1 MFRAKTKEAI
11 ICFSNLRVTF
21 PYPYAPRE
29 PVGDFRGKLNVDAE
43 KCIGCGGC
51 ANVCPS
57 RLIRFFDD
65 GEKTR
70 IIWHIER
77 CTYCGIGIYQ
87 EWKANPRNFGLN
99 AVGSPKWKILRCEYC
114 GNVQLFRFD
123 GLPEAERLWA
133 N

>member
-1 MFRAKTKEAI
+1 MFRAKAKEAI

-29 PVGDFRGKLNVDAE
+29 PAGDFRGKLKVDTE

-51 ANVCPS
+51 ANVCPA

-77 CTYCGIGIYQ
+77 CTYCGRCA
-87 EWKANPRNFGLN
+87 EVCPEN
-99 AVGSPKWKILRCEYC
+99 AVVMTKDFETVTNDKKDLDI
-114 GNVQLFRFD
+114 
-123 GLPEAERLWA
+123 
-133 N
+133 